1 MNHLAASLVSVS
13 YTHLDVYKRQVRM
26 RDLRLLMRNQQ
37 LFDNLQIY
45 DTVLQLMTFLWA
57 ADDASNTDIIEE
69 LQKQN
74 SKYLETIIR
83 QNKKIISMFET
94 QSSISTSK

>member
-1 MNHLAASLVSVS
+1 
-13 YTHLDVYKRQVRM
+13 
-26 RDLRLLMRNQQ
+26 MRNQQ

-83 QNKKIISMFET
+83 QNKKIISMLET
-94 QSSISTSK
+94 QSSISTPKQSCENNEKGQTW

>member
-1 MNHLAASLVSVS
+1 
-13 YTHLDVYKRQVRM
+13 M

-83 QNKKIISMFET
+83 QNKKIISMLET
-94 QSSISTSK
+94 QSSISTPK

>member
-1 MNHLAASLVSVS
+1 
-13 YTHLDVYKRQVRM
+13 
-26 RDLRLLMRNQQ
+26 MRNQQ

-94 QSSISTSK
+94 QSSISTPK

>member
-1 MNHLAASLVSVS
+1 
-13 YTHLDVYKRQVRM
+13 
-26 RDLRLLMRNQQ
+26 MRNQQ

-83 QNKKIISMFET
+83 QNKKITPQGCPDPSGVT
-94 QSSISTSK
+94 RSNRR

>member
-1 MNHLAASLVSVS
+1 
-13 YTHLDVYKRQVRM
+13 
-26 RDLRLLMRNQQ
+26 MRNQQ

-83 QNKKIISMFET
+83 QNKKSACWKRKVPYLHL
-94 QSSISTSK
+94 SSLAKITKRGRRGKFIPFLHWKGDKEYG

>member
-1 MNHLAASLVSVS
+1 
-13 YTHLDVYKRQVRM
+13 
-26 RDLRLLMRNQQ
+26 MRNQQ

-83 QNKKIISMFET
+83 QNKKIISMLET
-94 QSSISTSK
+94 QCSISTPK

>member
-1 MNHLAASLVSVS
+1 MS
-13 YTHLDVYKRQVRM
+13 
-26 RDLRLLMRNQQ
+26 NQQ
-37 LFDNLQIY
+37 LFDNHQIY

-83 QNKKIISMFET
+83 QNKKIISMLET
-94 QSSISTSK
+94 QSSISTPK

>member
-1 MNHLAASLVSVS
+1 
-13 YTHLDVYKRQVRM
+13 
-26 RDLRLLMRNQQ
+26 MRNQQ

-83 QNKKIISMFET
+83 QNKKIISMSET
-94 QSSISTSK
+94 QSSISTPK

>member
-1 MNHLAASLVSVS
+1 MS
-13 YTHLDVYKRQVRM
+13 
-26 RDLRLLMRNQQ
+26 NQQ

-83 QNKKIISMFET
+83 HNKKIISMLET
-94 QSSISTSK
+94 QSSISTPKKSCENNEKG

>member
-1 MNHLAASLVSVS
+1 
-13 YTHLDVYKRQVRM
+13 
-26 RDLRLLMRNQQ
+26 MRNQQ

-45 DTVLQLMTFLWA
+45 TVLQLMTFLWA

-83 QNKKIISMFET
+83 QNKKIISMLET
-94 QSSISTSK
+94 QSSISTPK